1 MRAFVLG
8 LGVTVAMLFPRV
20 GSAQVVDQFRA
31 ALPAVNAAAAD
42 WQVNSDNIV
51 VSGLLYAPTRE
62 IRLFD
67 AQVMTQIGMYEGVPM
82 YADVT
87 KEPWSIVY
95 VPVGGARMRTY
106 LKKATIDTSGP
117 VAVGTGGY
125 VPPPD
130 VAGETVAVPASTVG
144 TTVSVPPPAKSRTP
158 LVESVPQ
165 ARTNRGVWLEYRGQR
180 WYLDG
185 EAVSYTPARFAWV
198 GDYRGFPVYRE
209 TGVRSDRIW
218 IAAVKDGPLAPYSK

>member
-31 ALPAVNAAAAD
+31 ALPPVNAAAAD

-67 AQVMTQIGMYEGVPM
+67 AQVMTQIAVYEGVPI

-87 KEPWSIVY
+87 REPWATAY

-106 LKKATIDTSGP
+106 VKKATIDVSGP
-117 VAVGTGGY
+117 VAVGTAGY
-125 VPPPD
+125 IPSPVI
-130 VAGETVAVPASTVG
+130 AEEASAVPAATGTVG
-144 TTVSVPPPAKSRTP
+144 TVGTIPPRAKTRAT
-158 LVESVPQ
+158 LVESAPP
-165 ARTNRGVWLEYRGQR
+165 ARTNRGVWL
-180 WYLDG
+180 
-185 EAVSYTPARFAWV
+185 
-198 GDYRGFPVYRE
+198 
-209 TGVRSDRIW
+209 
-218 IAAVKDGPLAPYSK
+218 